1 MDGFVRVLAR
11 GEASNK
17 GVPVEKR
24 GSEELREEEFG
35 VGGAAM
41 SGEGVK
47 GEESGGGGGGE
58 GRVELEDAGVGSLEV
73 SETGGAELHQAA

>member
-1 MDGFVRVLAR
+1 MRVLAR

-17 GVPVEKR
+17 GVPVENR
-24 GSEELREEEFG
+24 GSEELREEGFG

-41 SGEGVK
+41 SGEGIK

-58 GRVELEDAGVGSLEV
+58 GRVELEEVSVGSLEV
-73 SETGGAELHQAA
+73 SETGGAEMHEAA